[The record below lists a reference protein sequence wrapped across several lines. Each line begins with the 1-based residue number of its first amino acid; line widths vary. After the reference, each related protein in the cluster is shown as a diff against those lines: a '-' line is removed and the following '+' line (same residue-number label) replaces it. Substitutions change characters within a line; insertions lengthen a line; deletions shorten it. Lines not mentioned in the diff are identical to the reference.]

1 MFLTHSNPSE
11 KRGSRRPAPA
21 RQAAGA
27 QRLRS
32 ALIGWMR
39 RALAGWV
46 ACILFASAALG
57 STARL
62 KDLVMVYGANDNQL
76 VGLGLVA
83 GLAGDGDKNP
93 IYTVQNMA
101 NMVQRFGMNIPASA
115 MQSKNV
121 ATVVVTADLPSYA
134 KVGWRLNVTIASI
147 GDAKSL
153 QGAVLIDTPLQ
164 GADGKTYAIAQGPI
178 SVGGFSAGTGG
189 GGGATVTK
197 NHPTVATIPSG
208 AMVVKEIPAT
218 IVRENTLELIL
229 RDPDF
234 TSAARLATAINE
246 TFPGLASAVDNMS
259 VRVRLPEGMTNSPVE
274 FISRLE
280 PIEVTPDTTA
290 KIIINERTGTIVAN
304 SRIRIARCAVSHGNL
319 TINIASTLNVSQ
331 PSSLS
336 QTGTTTVTPS
346 TNTKVTE
353 PKSALI
359 PLEEMPSIES
369 VAKALNSLGVT
380 PRDMM
385 AIFQQ
390 MKEAGVLQAELLL
403 R

>member
-1 MFLTHSNPSE
+1 MLSLAISAAFACE
-11 KRGSRRPAPA
+11 
-21 RQAAGA
+21 AAG
-27 QRLRS
+27 S
-32 ALIGWMR
+32 AR
-39 RALAGWV
+39 V
-46 ACILFASAALG
+46 
-57 STARL
+57 
-62 KDLVMVYGANDNQL
+62 KDLVMVAGANENQL
-76 VGLGLVA
+76 VGYGLAV

-93 IYTVQNMA
+93 LYTVQSMA
-101 NMVQRFGMNIPASA
+101 NMLQRFGMNIPAASL
-115 MQSKNV
+115 QSKNV
-121 ATVVVTADLPSYA
+121 AAVIVTADIPAFA
-134 KVGWRLNVTIASI
+134 KPGSRLNVTISSL

-153 QGAVLIDTPLQ
+153 QGAVLIETPLL
-164 GADGKTYAIAQGPI
+164 GADGKVYAIAQGAA
-178 SVGGFSAGTGG
+178 SVGGFSAGGGG
-189 GGGATVTK
+189 GGGASVTK
-197 NHPTVATIPSG
+197 NHPTVAKIPDG
-208 AMVVKEIPAT
+208 ALVLKEIPAT
-218 IVRENTLELIL
+218 IIREQSLELIL

-234 TSAARLATAINE
+234 TSAARLAAAINE
-246 TFPGLASAVDNMS
+246 TFPGSATALDKMS
-259 VRVRLPEGMTNSPVE
+259 VRVMLPEGMTNSPVE

-331 PSSLS
+331 PNALS
-336 QTGTTTVTPS
+336 QTGTTTTTPS
-346 TNTKVTE
+346 TSTKVTE
-353 PKSALI
+353 SKSALI